1 MRMKLNTLPPKL
13 LIINDISGVGRCSM
27 SVSLPVVSACKVQG
41 IPVPTSVFSNHTGFP
56 THLKIDLTGQLKDY
70 FAALNTLS
78 MNWDGIYCGY
88 LGAKEQLH
96 AISHYYD
103 SLTEKPLF
111 IIDPVMGDY
120 GRAYQHITP
129 EFCHH
134 MKDFVSRGDIIT
146 PNLTEAC
153 LLTDTPYPEHDCTDP
168 ELSAISK
175 KLHALGVKKC
185 IITGCPKGDTF
196 LNYISDSR
204 GNVDTVSTKKAGP
217 GYPGTGDIFVSIV
230 SALTLRGF
238 SLQECTTQA
247 AHFIASCI
255 SYSQSL
261 SNDTLQ
267 GVIFEP
273 LLSDLVSL

>member
-1 MRMKLNTLPPKL
+1 MLKTE
-13 LIINDISGVGRCSM
+13 VGT
-27 SVSLPVVSACKVQG
+27 G
-41 IPVPTSVFSNHTGFP
+41 IPCT
-56 THLKIDLTGQLKDY
+56 
-70 FAALNTLS
+70 
-78 MNWDGIYCGY
+78 
-88 LGAKEQLH
+88 LH
-96 AISHYYD
+96 A
-103 SLTEKPLF
+103 LTTGRDTL
-111 IIDPVMGDY
+111 MGDH

-129 EFCHH
+129 EFCNH

-153 LLTDTPYPEHDCTDP
+153 LLTDMPYPEHDCTDS
-168 ELSAISK
+168 ELSSISK
-175 KLHALGVKKC
+175 KFHALGVKKC

-196 LNYISDSR
+196 LNYISDSS

-261 SNDTLQ
+261 SDDTLQ